1 MSITVTQYIRNELA
15 KVLGSEVIVS
25 DEAIGRSML
34 VCHMLSTGEMTLKE
48 LIPTAEKHAELIYA
62 VAYELYQNNKIEK
75 AYCLFAALCAYDPKC
90 IKFLEGWAATS
101 KLLKKYQEATVALF
115 TLTQVDPINLSY
127 YPELGEMLYKLQQPE
142 AAVKC
147 CEGVEKLA
155 KEEPFKSKNKDLD
168 VLVKKVNVL
177 RKVFTS
183 KK

>member
-1 MSITVTQYIRNELA
+1 MSITVAQYIRNELA
-15 KVLGSEVIVS
+15 KALGSEVTVS
-25 DEAIGRSML
+25 DEDIGRSL
-34 VCHMLSTGEMTLKE
+34 LASHMLSTGQMTLKE
-48 LIPTAEKHAELIYA
+48 LLPTAAKHAELLYA

-75 AYCLFAALCAYDPKC
+75 AYCLFAALCTYDPKR

-127 YPELGEMLYKLQQPE
+127 YPELAEMLCKLQQPE

-147 CEGVEKLA
+147 CEAVVQLA

-168 VLVKKVNVL
+168 ACVKRATAL
-177 RKVFTS
+177 RKAFTS